1 MKISI
6 GDLSKPEAEVTLT
19 WKKVAKRIGQLV
31 EAGRYLSPAEKER
44 YQEYHRRESVPGPL
58 AEMPEPE
65 HDEPNPA
72 PAPPKEYRLT
82 LGATVYLGMQAYEL
96 LAFDAQTVRLFD
108 PAFPIIN
115 KELPRKDFDRLLAEN
130 PMNDSLLQEVED
142 VLPAEPAG
150 PDTPGYD
157 LGFGH
162 LGNGVTVWNRLE
174 LRDGDYKTVAHIAPD
189 RTVTYYEDS
198 LPENVRAQI
207 EEFAATSTM
216 TISATQDAPVFSTP
230 PLVRE
235 PAVAPVEA
243 SEPTYPPHELPYIFC
258 EWSESIVFQDPSR
271 SPHRR
276 PA

>member
-19 WKKVAKRIGQLV
+19 WKKAAKRIGQLV
-31 EAGRYLSPAEKER
+31 EAGRYLSPAEKEK
-44 YQEYHRRESVPGPL
+44 YQEYQRQESVSGPL
-58 AEMPEPE
+58 AATLGSE
-65 HDEPNPA
+65 HDELNPA
-72 PAPPKEYRLT
+72 LAPPKKYRLT
-82 LGATVYLGMQAYEL
+82 LGATVYLGTQEYQL
-96 LAFDAQTVRLFD
+96 LAFDDQTVRLLD

-115 KELPRKDFDRLLAEN
+115 KELPREEFDRLLAEN

-142 VLPAEPAG
+142 VLSAEPAE

-162 LGNGVTVWNRLE
+162 LGNGVTVWNSLE
-174 LRDGDYKTVAHIAPD
+174 LEDGDYKIIAHIAPD
-189 RTVTYYEDS
+189 RTVKFYEDS
-198 LPENVRAQI
+198 LPEDVRARI

-235 PAVAPVEA
+235 PAVAPAEA

-258 EWSESIVFQDPSR
+258 E
-271 SPHRR
+271 
-276 PA
+276 